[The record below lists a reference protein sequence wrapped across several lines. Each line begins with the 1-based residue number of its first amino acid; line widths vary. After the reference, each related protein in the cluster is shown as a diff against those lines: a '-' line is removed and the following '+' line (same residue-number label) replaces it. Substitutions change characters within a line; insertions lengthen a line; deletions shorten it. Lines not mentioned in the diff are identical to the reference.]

1 MYQHSLGSVHVEHLG
16 RNNHMLVPVAVAIPV
31 AVGAI
36 AIVAIAVRAFA
47 VTISG
52 PVPSRCDGTYGSG
65 HARWCRP
72 ADACRALAVA
82 IAAVVGIALIGALSV
97 AGFAGG
103 PNRIPISSASCR
115 TLR

>member
-1 MYQHSLGSVHVEHLG
+1 
-16 RNNHMLVPVAVAIPV
+16 MLVSVPGAVAIPV

-52 PVPSRCDGTYGSG
+52 SVPSRCDGTYGSG

-82 IAAVVGIALIGALSV
+82 IAAVVGIALIGAFSV
-97 AGFAGG
+97 RRLPGFAGG
-103 PNRIPISSASCR
+103 PNRIPIGSGPCR
-115 TLR
+115 TVR